1 MAFTTEVD
9 QLAKE
14 LSWLRQEFDGI
25 KGVVNGWTG
34 GAGTDP
40 YFQYLRARNG
50 FFDRPIMESFQVRR
64 DTTQVIPDNTL
75 TGIEWTRTRWNT
87 GLLRD
92 SFSTGVNSSQLPI
105 TPSGGGDRGFLV
117 VGHVEWDGS
126 TLSYRNVRLNF
137 VTVNNTSGAVSF
149 DQGAQPSEPFNS
161 KTFSFPLAEAQSSGI
176 DFLTIPI
183 QHAVGTT
190 LAILQARVTV
200 LRIF

>member
-1 MAFTTEVD
+1 
-9 QLAKE
+9 
-14 LSWLRQEFDGI
+14 
-25 KGVVNGWTG
+25 
-34 GAGTDP
+34 
-40 YFQYLRARNG
+40 
-50 FFDRPIMESFQVRR
+50 MESFQVRR

-92 SFSTGVNSSQLPI
+92 SFSTTVNSSQLPV

-117 VGHVEWDGS
+117 VGHVEWTGS
-126 TLSYRNVRLNF
+126 TLSYRNVRLEF
-137 VTVNNTSGAVSF
+137 QTVNGSTGAVSF
-149 DQGAQPSEPFNS
+149 DQGARPSEPFNS
-161 KTFSFPLAEAQSSGI
+161 KTFSFPLAEAVSSGI

-183 QHAVGTT
+183 QHNVGTT